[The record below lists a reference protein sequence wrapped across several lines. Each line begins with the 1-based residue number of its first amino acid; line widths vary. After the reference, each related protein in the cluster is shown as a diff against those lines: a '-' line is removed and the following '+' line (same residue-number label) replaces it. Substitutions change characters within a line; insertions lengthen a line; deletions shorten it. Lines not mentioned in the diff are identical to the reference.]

1 MLKVEALKVRYGD
14 VLAVDGLTFQAK
26 GEVYCLL
33 GPNGAGK
40 TSTVKAIMDAV
51 PYEGYIEVYGVNA
64 KEPVVKNLIGYVP
77 EQVAFF
83 EYMKPK
89 ELIEFMAALRGLNDL
104 STAQKLVEAF
114 NLSNVDQPLYTLSMG
129 TRQKV
134 AIVLALMHS
143 PKLLILDEAFN
154 GLDVFSA
161 KLLKEIVTNQVRGG
175 GTVLFSTHVME
186 IAEKMCTRIGIINRG
201 KLVSETTPS
210 TLREHG
216 ESLEDFFL
224 TTTGLDESL
233 REVLKGLE

>member
-1 MLKVEALKVRYGD
+1 MLKVKVLKVRYD
-14 VLAVDGLTFQAK
+14 DIVAVNELTFEAA

-51 PYEGYIEVYGVNA
+51 PYEGKVEVYGVDGRD
-64 KEPVVKNLIGYVP
+64 PRVKDLIGYVP
-77 EQVAFF
+77 EQVSFF

-89 ELIEFMAALRGLNDL
+89 EIIEFMAAMRGLRDL
-104 STAQKLVEAF
+104 TTAQKLLEAF
-114 NLSNVDQPLYTLSMG
+114 NLSQVDQPLYTLSMG

-161 KLLKEIVTNQVRGG
+161 KLLKEIVIGQIRSG

-186 IAEKMCTRIGIINRG
+186 LAEKMCSRIGIINKG
-201 KLVSETTPS
+201 MLVTETTPNA
-210 TLREHG
+210 LRSQG

-224 TTTGLDESL
+224 STTGLEESL
-233 REVLKGLE
+233 KEVLKGLE